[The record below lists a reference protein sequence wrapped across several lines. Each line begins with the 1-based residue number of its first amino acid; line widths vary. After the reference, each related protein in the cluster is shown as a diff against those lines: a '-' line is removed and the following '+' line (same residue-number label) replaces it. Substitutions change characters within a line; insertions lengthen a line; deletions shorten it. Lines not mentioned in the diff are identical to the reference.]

1 MKNTNSNNSRK
12 FRLTSEEKFL
22 VLIVLSV
29 LIGLL
34 VRGYGNWLIEKTTK
48 EVSIEVAETTREQV
62 IESAKLEEVYLNGYT
77 ISFDG
82 ESHKYSWD

>member
-1 MKNTNSNNSRK
+1 MKNTNSTRSRK

-22 VLIVLSV
+22 VLIVLTV

-34 VRGYGNWLIEKTTK
+34 IRGYGNWLIEKTTK

-77 ISFDG
+77 INFDG
-82 ESHKYSWD
+82 VSHKYSWD

>member
-1 MKNTNSNNSRK
+1 MKNTNSTRSRK

-22 VLIVLSV
+22 VLVVLTV
-29 LIGLL
+29 LVGLL
-34 VRGYGNWLIEKTTK
+34 IRGYGNWLIEKTTN
-48 EVSIEVAETTREQV
+48 EVAETTREQV

>member
-22 VLIVLSV
+22 VLIVLTV

-48 EVSIEVAETTREQV
+48 EVSETTREQV

>member
-22 VLIVLSV
+22 VLIVLTV

-34 VRGYGNWLIEKTTK
+34 IRGYGNWLIEKTTK
-48 EVSIEVAETTREQV
+48 EVSETTREQV

>member
-22 VLIVLSV
+22 VLIVLTV

-34 VRGYGNWLIEKTTK
+34 IRGYGNWLIEKTTK
-48 EVSIEVAETTREQV
+48 EVTETTREQV